1 MYPLSLFLTVID
13 ILGIVAG
20 PAFIY
25 GASFFYKLT
34 PIEIGLAIGLSV
46 VCIILYPFINK
57 LRQKARTAAKYD
69 QYGRLKQFGNYE
81 KMSVQEQKEFDKQ
94 RMKDMERLLPTTM
107 VREMTKRGSAKP
119 DEDLK
124 NLTGLQSVKQKV
136 EEMEARMEMERR
148 DKKKNK
154 QTEMSRHMVF
164 FGPPGTGKTTVA
176 AIMTAYLK
184 KYGYIQDNR
193 FMIANGSFFSGAES
207 SKKVD
212 AVVQRAFGGVL
223 FIDEAYAMMQGMNG
237 DEAVS
242 ALLSQMEDNRDK
254 FVLIMAGYEDEMK
267 DLLKSNPGFLSRI
280 AEFLY
285 FENYSIAEL
294 LQIFKGMAKKE
305 GYSVSEDGEDEFR
318 IVINQA
324 LKENSFGNARTC
336 RSILDKSISRH
347 CLNIKRSKK
356 KDDYVLTEDDIVYEA
371 NPLAN

>member
-1 MYPLSLFLTVID
+1 
-13 ILGIVAG
+13 
-20 PAFIY
+20 
-25 GASFFYKLT
+25 
-34 PIEIGLAIGLSV
+34 
-46 VCIILYPFINK
+46 
-57 LRQKARTAAKYD
+57 
-69 QYGRLKQFGNYE
+69 
-81 KMSVQEQKEFDKQ
+81 MSVQEQKEFDKQ

-107 VREMTKRGSAKP
+107 VREMTKRGSANP
-119 DEDLK
+119 EQDLQD
-124 NLTGLQSVKQKV
+124 LTGLQSVKQKV

-267 DLLKSNPGFLSRI
+267 DLLRSNPGFLSRI

-285 FENYSIAEL
+285 FENYSIGEL
-294 LQIFKGMAKKE
+294 LSIFKGMAKKE
-305 GYSVSEDGEDEFR
+305 GYTVSEDGEDEFR
-318 IVINQA
+318 IVVSQA
-324 LKENSFGNARTC
+324 MKERSFGNARTC

-347 CLNIKRSKK
+347 CLNIKKAGK
-356 KDDYVLTEDDIVYEA
+356 KDDYVLTEDDIFFES

>member
-1 MYPLSLFLTVID
+1 MYPLSLLLTVLD

-20 PAFIY
+20 PAFILGGQY
-25 GASFFYKLT
+25 FYDLNQT
-34 PIEIGLAIGLSV
+34 DIAIAIGV
-46 VCIILYPFINK
+46 TIFFVILYPFINK
-57 LRQKARTAAKYD
+57 FRQKARTASKYD
-69 QYGRLKQFGNYE
+69 KYGRLKQFGNYE

-107 VREMTKRGSAKP
+107 VREMTKKGSANP
-119 DEDLK
+119 DEDLQA
-124 NLTGLQSVKQKV
+124 LTGLKSVKQKV

-148 DKKKNK
+148 DKKKGK
-154 QTEMSRHMVF
+154 TEMSRHMVF

-184 KYGYIQDNR
+184 KYGYIADNR

-207 SKKVD
+207 SKKID

-267 DLLKSNPGFLSRI
+267 ELLKSNPGFLSRI
-280 AEFLY
+280 SEFLY
-285 FENYSIAEL
+285 FENYNISEL

>member
-1 MYPLSLFLTVID
+1 MYGLSIFLTIIDIFGIAAGPLFIYFGSYFFDLTTTDKAIAIGISVFCVIMYPFL
-13 ILGIVAG
+13 
-20 PAFIY
+20 
-25 GASFFYKLT
+25 
-34 PIEIGLAIGLSV
+34 
-46 VCIILYPFINK
+46 NK
-57 LRQKARTAAKYD
+57 FRQKARTASKYD
-69 QYGRLKQFGNYE
+69 KYGRLKQFGNYE

-107 VREMTKRGSAKP
+107 VREMTKRGSANP
-119 DEDLK
+119 DQDLQD
-124 NLTGLQSVKQKV
+124 LTGLQSVKQKV

-267 DLLKSNPGFLSRI
+267 DLLRSNPGFLSRI

-285 FENYSIAEL
+285 FENYSIGEL
-294 LQIFKGMAKKE
+294 LSIFKGMAKKE
-305 GYSVSEDGEDEFR
+305 GYTVSEDGEDEFR
-318 IVINQA
+318 IVVSQA
-324 LKENSFGNARTC
+324 MKERSFGNARTC

-347 CLNIKRSKK
+347 CLNIKKAGK
-356 KDDYVLTEDDIVYEA
+356 KDDYVLTEDDIIFES